1 MWCGSGQGGCVF
13 GVCVCKCVVYVYGE
27 EEGYCDYGGGCAGC
41 VWYVVCEYVCCV
53 YGLGGCVVG

>member
-1 MWCGSGQGGCVF
+1 MWCGSGQGGCVL

-41 VWYVVCEYVCCV
+41 VCVVCGV
-53 YGLGGCVVG
+53 